1 MKKSN
6 GSCWSKSSRMNIISR
21 AVKSVMLFSLTTSLV
36 LSSNAYAC
44 DMHGN
49 SGFVPDNS
57 LSIPVGVK
65 GTKMTETQF
74 NKLIDKVLAVYRTEI
89 EIENNIKL
97 KIERNWS
104 DGTVNAYAKQPGDGT
119 WIVAMFGGL
128 ARHPEI
134 TDDAFLTVVCHELGH
149 HIGGAPK
156 KRGIFASTWASNEGQ
171 ADYFGV
177 MKCLRRVFEKERN
190 IEIAR
195 RLKAP
200 ALVKLQCANQ
210 YVSLEERA
218 ICERSSVAGLALGR
232 FFRSLSKDVAKVD
245 FSTPDKAVVSA
256 TNDNH
261 PASQC
266 RVDTYFQASL
276 CDRSTS
282 EDVSQ
287 TDAHAGVCTKRNG
300 DSVGLRPNCWYKEI

>member
-1 MKKSN
+1 MNWSN
-6 GSCWSKSSRMNIISR
+6 LLMCSSKNIFSR
-21 AVKSVMLFSLTTSLV
+21 ALKSVMLASLTSSLILTSHV
-36 LSSNAYAC
+36 YAC
-44 DMHGN
+44 DIEGN
-49 SGFVPDNS
+49 SGFVPENT
-57 LSIPVGVK
+57 LSIPVGIK
-65 GTKMTETQF
+65 GSKMTETQF

-89 EIENNIKL
+89 EIENKIKL
-97 KIERNWS
+97 KVERYWS

-119 WIVAMFGGL
+119 WVVAMFGGL
-128 ARHPEI
+128 ARHTEI
-134 TDDAFLTVVCHELGH
+134 TDDAFLTVICHELGH

-156 KRGIFASTWASNEGQ
+156 KRGLFASTWASNEGQ

-200 ALVKLQCANQ
+200 AIVKLKCANQ
-210 YVSLEERA
+210 FVSLEERA

-245 FSTPDKAVVSA
+245 FSTPDKALVAV

-266 RVDTYFQASL
+266 RVDTYYQASL
-276 CDRSTS
+276 CDRSTT

-287 TDAHAGVCTKRNG
+287 TDAHAGVCSKRNG
-300 DSVGLRPNCWYKEI
+300 DEIGLRPSCWYKEI

>member
-1 MKKSN
+1 MKRSN
-6 GSCWSKSSRMNIISR
+6 LLMCSSKNIFSR
-21 AVKSVMLFSLTTSLV
+21 ALKSVMLASLMSSLILTSNV
-36 LSSNAYAC
+36 YAC
-44 DMHGN
+44 DIEGK
-49 SGFVPDNS
+49 SGFVPENT
-57 LSIPVGVK
+57 LSIPVGIK
-65 GTKMTETQF
+65 GSKMTETQF

-89 EIENNIKL
+89 EIENKIKL
-97 KIERNWS
+97 KVERYWS

-119 WIVAMFGGL
+119 WVVAMFGGL
-128 ARHPEI
+128 ARHTEI
-134 TDDAFLTVVCHELGH
+134 TDDAFLTVICHELGH

-156 KRGIFASTWASNEGQ
+156 KRGLFASTWASNEGQ

-200 ALVKLQCANQ
+200 AIVKLKCANQ
-210 YVSLEERA
+210 FVSLEERA

-245 FSTPDKAVVSA
+245 FSTPDKAMVTV

-266 RVDTYFQASL
+266 RVDTYYQASL
-276 CDRSTS
+276 CDRSTA

-287 TDAHAGVCTKRNG
+287 TDAHAGVCSKRNG
-300 DSVGLRPNCWYKEI
+300 DEIGLRPSCWYKEI

>member
-1 MKKSN
+1 MNWSN
-6 GSCWSKSSRMNIISR
+6 LLMCSSKNIFSR
-21 AVKSVMLFSLTTSLV
+21 ALKSVMLASLTSSLILTSHV
-36 LSSNAYAC
+36 YAC
-44 DMHGN
+44 DIEGN
-49 SGFVPDNS
+49 SGFVPENT
-57 LSIPVGVK
+57 LSIPVGIK
-65 GTKMTETQF
+65 GSKMTETQF

-89 EIENNIKL
+89 EIENKIKL
-97 KIERNWS
+97 KVERYWS

-119 WIVAMFGGL
+119 WVVAMFGGL
-128 ARHPEI
+128 ARHTEI
-134 TDDAFLTVVCHELGH
+134 TDDAFLTVICHELGH

-156 KRGIFASTWASNEGQ
+156 KRGLFASTWASNEGQ

-200 ALVKLQCANQ
+200 AIVKLKCANQ
-210 YVSLEERA
+210 FVSLEERA

-245 FSTPDKAVVSA
+245 FSTPDKAVVA
-256 TNDNH
+256 VTNDNH

-266 RVDTYFQASL
+266 RVDTYYQASL
-276 CDRSTS
+276 CDRSTI

-287 TDAHAGVCTKRNG
+287 TDAHAGVCSKRNG
-300 DSVGLRPNCWYKEI
+300 DEIGLRPSCWYKEI

>member
-1 MKKSN
+1 MKKLL
-6 GSCWSKSSRMNIISR
+6 SKSCSSMNIFSR
-21 AVKSVMLFSLTTSLV
+21 SLIVSSLSVLLALQSAQTL
-36 LSSNAYAC
+36 AC
-44 DMHGN
+44 DIHGK
-49 SGFVPDNS
+49 SGFVPENS
-57 LSIPVGVK
+57 LNIPVGMK
-65 GTKMTETQF
+65 AANMTETQF
-74 NKLIDKVLAVYRTEI
+74 NKVIDRVLAVYRTEI
-89 EIENNIKL
+89 ELENKIKL
-97 KIERNWS
+97 VIEKKWK

-134 TDDAFLTVVCHELGH
+134 TEDAFATVVCHELGH

-156 KRGIFASTWASNEGQ
+156 KKGLFASTWASNEGQ

-177 MKCLRRVFEKERN
+177 MKCLRRVFEKDRN
-190 IEIAR
+190 TEIAR
-195 RLKAP
+195 RLNAP
-200 ALVKLQCANQ
+200 TLVKTKCASQ
-210 YVSLEERA
+210 YLSLEERA
-218 ICERSSVAGLALGR
+218 ICERSSMAGLALGK

-245 FSTPDKAVVSA
+245 FTTPDKAVVVQ

-282 EDVSQ
+282 EKVSNS
-287 TDAHAGVCTKRNG
+287 DAHAGVCSKRNG
-300 DSVGLRPNCWYKEI
+300 DKVGLRPACWYKEI

>member
-1 MKKSN
+1 MNWSN
-6 GSCWSKSSRMNIISR
+6 LLMCSSKNIFSR
-21 AVKSVMLFSLTTSLV
+21 ALKSVMLASLTSSLILTSHV
-36 LSSNAYAC
+36 YAC
-44 DMHGN
+44 DIEGN
-49 SGFVPDNS
+49 SGFVPENT
-57 LSIPVGVK
+57 LSIPVGIK
-65 GTKMTETQF
+65 GSKMTETQF

-89 EIENNIKL
+89 EIENKIKL
-97 KIERNWS
+97 KVERYWS

-119 WIVAMFGGL
+119 WVVAMFGGL
-128 ARHPEI
+128 ARHTEI
-134 TDDAFLTVVCHELGH
+134 TDDAFLTVICHELGH

-156 KRGIFASTWASNEGQ
+156 KRGLFASTWASNEGQ

-200 ALVKLQCANQ
+200 AIVKLKCANQ
-210 YVSLEERA
+210 FVSLEERA

-245 FSTPDKAVVSA
+245 FSTPDKAAVAV

-266 RVDTYFQASL
+266 RVDTYYQASL
-276 CDRSTS
+276 CDRSTT

-287 TDAHAGVCTKRNG
+287 TDAHAGVCSKRNG
-300 DSVGLRPNCWYKEI
+300 DEIGLRPSCWYKEI